1 MIKSLTVLIA
11 LAFCLISI
19 AFAQVEPFDAKASLV
34 EIEVTKKAY
43 DYKVP
48 WVIRNAQT
56 RKNGIVIGR
65 NRILTTADGLS
76 GQYLCRI
83 RKGGESKQYV
93 ATLKWVDY
101 YTNLAVFDV
110 EEPLF
115 WEGKG
120 MQAVPLATD
129 VPQRGNVTVYR
140 WRSGRIESRA
150 AEIVRLFIG
159 KSKLSYVQH
168 LKLLVSSEIDAAG
181 WAEVVIYEGK
191 IIGLTSASSNKNLTI
206 LPAPFIASVL
216 ERRALEADPGVGCF
230 DFFWMSAKNPA
241 LSQSKGLHR
250 EDCGVVVTEVG
261 ARGLADN
268 TLHVGDILLEI
279 DGFAIDSE
287 GNYIDPEYGRLVLNG
302 LATRDHVP
310 GDDVPMTIW
319 REGRQQK
326 VSYRLPRADFEKEII
341 PDQRYDLA
349 PEYLIAGGLV
359 FQPFDGPL
367 HDSFAGNSPILLDA
381 YASNPPTEERA
392 GLVLLTMVMPDEFTR
407 GYESARYL
415 MVDQINE
422 QTIHTLDDVLAALGA
437 PDNGYHVIRFMQE
450 DSLQYMVLDAE
461 AMSSATQRVLQHYSI
476 PEFRSHAQ

>member
-1 MIKSLTVLIA
+1 MIKRLTFLIGLA
-11 LAFCLISI
+11 LCLTSISS
-19 AFAQVEPFDAKASLV
+19 AQVQPFDAKASLV

-43 DYKVP
+43 DYKIP

-120 MQAVPLATD
+120 MQAVPLAMD

-150 AEIVRLFIG
+150 AEIIRLFIG

-181 WAEVVIYEGK
+181 WAEVVIHEGQ
-191 IIGLTSASSNKNLTI
+191 IVGLTSASSNKKLTI

-216 ERRALEADPGVGCF
+216 ERRALEADPGVACF
-230 DFFWMSAKNPA
+230 DFYWMSAKNPA
-241 LSQSKGLHR
+241 LPQSKGLHR
-250 EDCGVVVTEVG
+250 EDSGVVVTEVG

-268 TLHVGDILLEI
+268 TLHVGDVLLEI

-287 GNYIDPEYGRLVLNG
+287 GKYIDPDYGRLELNG
-302 LATRDHVP
+302 LATRGHAP
-310 GDDVPMTIW
+310 GDAIPMTIW
-319 REGRQQK
+319 REGREQM
-326 VSYRLPRADFEKEII
+326 VTYTVPRADFEKDII

-367 HDSFAGNSPILLDA
+367 HHSFGGNSPILLDT
-381 YASNPPTEERA
+381 YAANPPTEERE
-392 GLVLLTMVMPDEFTR
+392 GLVLLTMVLPDDYNR

-415 MVDQINE
+415 MVDQINA
-422 QTIHTLDDVLAALGA
+422 QTIHTIDDVLTALGA
-437 PDNGYHVIRFMQE
+437 AYNGYHLIRFMQDE
-450 DSLQYMVLDAE
+450 SLQYMVLDAE
-461 AMSSATQRVLQHYSI
+461 EMSNATQRVLQHYNI
-476 PEFRSHAQ
+476 PAFRSQ